1 MYCVFIHSASTDTE
15 CYYSNIG
22 SETLKICRQR
32 SSIPCLYILQ
42 KKHMDTVFH
51 FLCVENKTMLLTQ
64 RVRALDR
71 ELVALVHAYVSQGYT
86 HVIASQ
92 MR

>member
-1 MYCVFIHSASTDTE
+1 
-15 CYYSNIG
+15 
-22 SETLKICRQR
+22 
-32 SSIPCLYILQ
+32 
-42 KKHMDTVFH
+42 MDTVFH

-86 HVIASQ
+86 HVVASQ